1 MSRGKDAAIIEFHNV
16 SKKYGDLLALDNISF
31 QINKGDIFGYIGPN
45 GAGKTTSLK
54 ILVGLIKNY
63 SGDVFINHKS
73 IRDKKDDLGMI
84 LGYLPQE
91 TGFQEWRTVY
101 HTLQTFG
108 RLSGMNKDYLDI
120 RIPEVLQTVG
130 LVEVDNKKIEYLS
143 GGMKQ
148 KLRFAQ
154 AILNNPEILVLDEP
168 LSGLDP
174 TSRFQVKN
182 IINKFAEKDI
192 TILFSSHILTDVQD
206 FANRIGILNR
216 GNLLKIGTSKELQD
230 EFNIGNIIEIE
241 YAKEVPSTE
250 LYHDFPF
257 IDFVNIKNN
266 QIQEIHLR
274 RNIDIDNA
282 IYKIM
287 QKLINHRKDLR
298 GFNLLKPSLEEVYLK
313 IIEAD
318 NK

>member
-1 MSRGKDAAIIEFHNV
+1 MSGGKDSAIIEFHNV
-16 SKKYGDLLALDNISF
+16 SKNYGDLLALDNISF
-31 QINKGDIFGYIGPN
+31 KINKGDIFGYIGPN

-63 SGDVFINHKS
+63 SGEVFINNKS
-73 IRDKKDDLGMI
+73 IREKKEDFGRI

-101 HTLQTFG
+101 HTLHTFG
-108 RLSGMNKDYLDI
+108 RLSGMDKDDLDI
-120 RIPEVLQTVG
+120 RIPEVLQIVG
-130 LVEVDNKKIEYLS
+130 LMDVDNKRIDYLS

-154 AILNNPEILVLDEP
+154 AILNNPEVLVLDEP

-174 TSRFQVKN
+174 TSRFQIKN
-182 IINKFAEKDI
+182 IIRKFAEKDI
-192 TILFSSHILTDVQD
+192 TIFFSSHILIDVQD
-206 FANRIGILNR
+206 FANKIGILNR
-216 GNLLKIGTSKELQD
+216 GKLLRIGSSIELQD
-230 EFNIGNIIEIE
+230 EFNVGNIIEIE
-241 YAKEVPSTE
+241 YEEKGPSTE
-250 LYHDFPF
+250 LYNNFSF
-257 IDFVNIKNN
+257 IDFVDIKTN

-274 RNIDIDNA
+274 SNIDIDNA

-287 QKLINHRKDLR
+287 QKLIDHRVGLR